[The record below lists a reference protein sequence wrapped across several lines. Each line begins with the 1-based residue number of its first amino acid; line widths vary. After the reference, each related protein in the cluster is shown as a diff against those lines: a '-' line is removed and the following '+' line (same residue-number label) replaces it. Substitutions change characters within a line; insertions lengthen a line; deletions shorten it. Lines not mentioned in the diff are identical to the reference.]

1 MNMKQRLA
9 TTERQQA
16 YESMLADLQSGECVV
31 FDDSRSGATVVRF
44 CGKQLG
50 TINEEE
56 YQRKAKP
63 FQAAPT
69 GLFRSVAH
77 ALATVRLECTR
88 QKFWPNCYHVNDH
101 GNVSLWDSAGR
112 EITSWV

>member
-1 MNMKQRLA
+1 MNTKQRLA
-9 TTERQQA
+9 AAERQEA
-16 YESMLADLQSGECVV
+16 YESIQADLQSGECVV
-31 FDDSRSGATVVRF
+31 FDDSHSGPTLVSF
-44 CGKQLG
+44 CGQQLG
-50 TINEEE
+50 IINEEE
-56 YQRKAKP
+56 YQRKAKS

-77 ALATVRLECTR
+77 ALAAVRSESMR
-88 QKFWPNCYHVNDH
+88 RKFWPNYYHVNDH

>member
-1 MNMKQRLA
+1 MKHRLA
-9 TTERQQA
+9 AAERQPA
-16 YESMLADLQSGECVV
+16 YESMLADLESGECVV
-31 FDDSRSGATVVRF
+31 FDDSRSGPTVVRF

-50 TINEEE
+50 IINEEE
-56 YQRKAKP
+56 YQQKAKP

-77 ALATVRLECTR
+77 AFEAVRLECQC

-101 GNVSLWDSAGR
+101 GNVSCWNSARR